1 MNGLLLDR
9 HLQHIKI
16 NTPLHSFYSECYIFN
31 LHLNLNLISSPYL
44 FVATIPSFVMLLERI
59 LLPFIISFLAFTSI
73 QAQFG
78 ISKNTNAEADA
89 DVNPADASA
98 ANELD
103 INIDAIAID
112 DPELSEAIQM
122 FAGMSPEEMMQTM
135 EELKEILGNNDPAA
149 LQEIEEVMLE
159 IAKLDLEGD
168 YNGVDTNALKDLM
181 GEDRAAMA
189 MSDTLDMLRNADEG
203 DWNKILENKEQI
215 LEVVIQSGVMDEDEV
230 EMFRNDPGAWEEE
243 LRFIW
248 EELKNQADEDA
259 NGGGGGVDRSILGE
273 L

>member
-1 MNGLLLDR
+1 
-9 HLQHIKI
+9 
-16 NTPLHSFYSECYIFN
+16 
-31 LHLNLNLISSPYL
+31 
-44 FVATIPSFVMLLERI
+44 MLLERI
-59 LLPFIISFLAFTSI
+59 LLPFLISFLAFTSI

-78 ISKNTNAEADA
+78 ISKNTNAADTNA
-89 DVNPADASA
+89 VDDNA

-103 INIDAIAID
+103 INMEAIAMD
-112 DPELSEAIQM
+112 DPELAEAIQM

-159 IAKLDLEGD
+159 IAKLDLGD
-168 YNGVDTNALKDLM
+168 LDTDSIKDLM
-181 GEDRAAMA
+181 EEEMAAMA
-189 MSDTLDMLRNADEG
+189 MSDTLDMLRNANEG

-215 LEVVIQSGVMDEDEV
+215 LEVVIQSGVMDEEEV
-230 EMFRNDPGAWEEE
+230 DMFRKDPDAWEEE

-248 EELKNQADEDA
+248 EELKQQADEDA
-259 NGGGGGVDRSILGE
+259 NGGGGADRSILGE

>member
-1 MNGLLLDR
+1 
-9 HLQHIKI
+9 
-16 NTPLHSFYSECYIFN
+16 
-31 LHLNLNLISSPYL
+31 
-44 FVATIPSFVMLLERI
+44 MLLERI
-59 LLPFIISFLAFTSI
+59 LFPFLISFLAFTSI

-78 ISKNTNAEADA
+78 ISKNTNAEANDA
-89 DVNPADASA
+89 DADADDAANANANANA

-103 INIDAIAID
+103 INIDAIAMD
-112 DPELSEAIQM
+112 DPELAEAIQM

-159 IAKLDLEGD
+159 IAKLDLSTEGD
-168 YNGVDTNALKDLM
+168 YNALQDLM

-215 LEVVIQSGVMDEDEV
+215 LEVVIQSGVMDEEEV
-230 EMFRNDPGAWEEE
+230 EMFRNDPDAWEEE

-248 EELKNQADEDA
+248 EELKAQADEDA
-259 NGGGGGVDRSILGE
+259 NNGGGGGGGVDRSILGE

>member
-1 MNGLLLDR
+1 
-9 HLQHIKI
+9 
-16 NTPLHSFYSECYIFN
+16 
-31 LHLNLNLISSPYL
+31 
-44 FVATIPSFVMLLERI
+44 MLLERI
-59 LLPFIISFLAFTSI
+59 LLPFLISFLAFTSI

-78 ISKNTNAEADA
+78 ISKNTNAADTNA
-89 DVNPADASA
+89 VDDNA

-103 INIDAIAID
+103 INMEAIAMD
-112 DPELSEAIQM
+112 DPELAEAIQM

-159 IAKLDLEGD
+159 IAKLDLGD
-168 YNGVDTNALKDLM
+168 LDTDSIKDLM
-181 GEDRAAMA
+181 EEEMAAMA
-189 MSDTLDMLRNADEG
+189 MSDTLDMLRNANEG

-215 LEVVIQSGVMDEDEV
+215 LEVVIQSGVMDEEEV
-230 EMFRNDPGAWEEE
+230 DMFRKDPDAWEEE

-248 EELKNQADEDA
+248 EELKQQADKDA
-259 NGGGGGVDRSILGE
+259 NGGGGADRSILGE